1 MHFHREDR
9 DNEGEEEGRI
19 KTKSKAAGAPP
30 GASSAAVASA
40 APPPTVLD
48 VEEDTET
55 KDARSRS
62 PRGVAPTVIDVE
74 ENTETKDARSRSLP
88 PSGTCRPSLGRLA
101 RRARFVRA
109 HKAEAQG
116 STTPWGHQ
124 KTLQRQC

>member
-30 GASSAAVASA
+30 GASSAALASA

-48 VEEDTET
+48 VGEDAET

-62 PRGVAPTVIDVE
+62 PRGVAPTVRDVE
-74 ENTETKDARSRSLP
+74 ENTETKDARSRSP
-88 PSGTCRPSLGRLA
+88 RMVETAPADPVLA
-101 RRARFVRA
+101 GWRGVKVRTSA
-109 HKAEAQG
+109 
-116 STTPWGHQ
+116 
-124 KTLQRQC
+124 